1 MQASELATAAVRV
14 ATGGASVAAAQKEV
28 VQELVWGRLGGST
41 LGASALA
48 RLHEQPGE
56 GSAGIVASVLADE
69 LRADPEFAAR
79 VAGALQA
86 PQSSSPPPPQPATRT
101 RAASGPPPPSYYPP
115 RPATAPVQVPRAA
128 DVRNILLLGF
138 PQAMLAYTVAYIAK
152 ENGAGAAV
160 EILILLVSTGL
171 TGYGVW
177 LGVRLFLR
185 RVRSG
190 ALICAVVFNVLVLI
204 RLLDWL
210 VGSALSA

>member
-14 ATGGASVAAAQKEV
+14 ATGGAPVAAAQKKA

-69 LRADPEFAAR
+69 LRADPEFAER
-79 VAGALQA
+79 VARALQA
-86 PQSSSPPPPQPATRT
+86 PQSSSPLPPEPAARR
-101 RAASGPPPPSYYPP
+101 RAASAPAPPSYPP
-115 RPATAPVQVPRAA
+115 RPAAAPVQVPRAA